1 MNIIW
6 RHGPAAKA
14 GYGVSRT
21 HAFKD
26 GIVEHSAEG
35 YEAGMMMVLDGS
47 QYIQSWHASIM
58 KDGRLLQHYRWDTIC
73 YHAGNRPMNERKIG
87 VEHEGIA
94 GEPLTE
100 AQIVTSVGL
109 ARELSRT
116 FGFPMA
122 RGVGLHE
129 HNEVVTLYNPNA
141 GPTACPSGRIPW
153 ERYTETEDDM
163 TDDERELLR
172 LTAKTFVLDAVELS
186 FYTEDEQTALMLD
199 RLRRYHAAVPTSL
212 SGRLSNLETRLDNE
226 RLDA

>member
-1 MNIIW
+1 MNIIQ
-6 RHGPAAKA
+6 RPGPAAKT
-14 GYGVSRT
+14 GYGVSRI
-21 HAFKD
+21 HAKD

-35 YEAGMMMVLDGS
+35 YEAGMLMVLDGS

-58 KDGRLLQHYRWDTIC
+58 KDGRLLQHYPWNTIC

-100 AQIVTSVGL
+100 AQIVTSVSL

-129 HNEVVTLYNPNA
+129 HNEVVTLYSPNA

-153 ERYTETEDDM
+153 ERYTELEDDM
-163 TDDERELLR
+163 TDEWAYFTDDADPQYDANGVRVTGGVYRREFEYWQRAILAPQLQR
-172 LTAKTFVLDAVELS
+172 IEDKIDALTE
-186 FYTEDEQTALMLD
+186 
-199 RLRRYHAAVPTSL
+199 
-212 SGRLSNLETRLDNE
+212 RLDNAS
-226 RLDA
+226 DA